1 MKPLPHLVVALGL
14 EELHGGADT
23 EVGVVEVEGGD
34 DGEVGVLQ
42 RGHASRP
49 DHELVMLYGSDQ
61 LFYFL
66 AFFLIHKHASG
77 CMILKSGP
85 LARRHR
91 CWRRAYTSRH
101 HRFWR
106 LGRGHVDGE
115 DADMA
120 ANLAPWILASS
131 SAPWMAP

>member
-14 EELHGGADT
+14 EKLHGGADA

-34 DGEVGVLQ
+34 DGEVGVLR

-66 AFFLIHKHASG
+66 AFF
-77 CMILKSGP
+77 
-85 LARRHR
+85 
-91 CWRRAYTSRH
+91 
-101 HRFWR
+101 
-106 LGRGHVDGE
+106 
-115 DADMA
+115 
-120 ANLAPWILASS
+120 
-131 SAPWMAP
+131 